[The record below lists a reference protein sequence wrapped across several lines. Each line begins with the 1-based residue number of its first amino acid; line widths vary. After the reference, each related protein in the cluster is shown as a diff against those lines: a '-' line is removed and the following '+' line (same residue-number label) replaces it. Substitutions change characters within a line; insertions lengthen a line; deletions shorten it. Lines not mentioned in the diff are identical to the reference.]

1 MSVTSESNIDG
12 FYCPTCNMTFE
23 MEEQMKTHYHSDI
36 HNYNMKRKIVGLKAV
51 DEPTFKK
58 RTIC

>member
-1 MSVTSESNIDG
+1 
-12 FYCPTCNMTFE
+12 MTFE